1 MRLATLIAC
10 AGLLGAGCAIQPI
23 GAPPL
28 TPSAAVEPN
37 FLVPDVR
44 ERMVLLARQE
54 WTLFGQPVVV
64 PGANGSARLEFEG
77 AATHEIQPAMLSRV
91 LMYWYAVTRL
101 PIVGNQGE
109 LEPWSAAFISWLAK
123 SAGLTPEDF
132 PPTVLH
138 WDYIERAL
146 QARDGARFAAHD
158 PERYAPKAGDLVC
171 ISRSNAVA
179 GFAELRRGPYHCDLV
194 VGVEAG
200 AIEAIGG
207 NVSDAVSLARYEV
220 DERGLLKRRD
230 DQPWVVV
237 IEQRDAH
244 RGPSDQHRLSHAR
257 GYFGEIATQVQ
268 IRPLGDCYD
277 PPPAEI
283 RYATVARG
291 SLTHREPTV
300 ENAASRFTTRR
311 PQVSHLSGNFGSF
324 RRW

>member
-1 MRLATLIAC
+1 MRLITLIAC
-10 AGLLGAGCAIQPI
+10 AGLLATGCATQPI

-28 TPSAAVEPN
+28 TPSVDVQPN

-44 ERMVLLARQE
+44 ERMIHLARQE
-54 WTLFGQPVVV
+54 WALFGQPEVVRD
-64 PGANGSARLEFEG
+64 ANGVARLEFEA
-77 AATHEIQPAMLSRV
+77 AATHEVQPALLSRV

-123 SAGLTPEDF
+123 SAGLTPDDF

-158 PERYAPKAGDLVC
+158 PRAYAPKAGDLVC

-194 VGVEAG
+194 VGVTIGE
-200 AIEAIGG
+200 INVVGG

-220 DERGLLKRRD
+220 DEGGLLKHRD

-244 RGPSDQHRLSHAR
+244 RGTSDQRRLSEAR
-257 GYFGEIATQVQ
+257 GCFGETPSRFQ
-268 IRPLGDCYD
+268 IRSLGECRDLV
-277 PPPAEI
+277 PARMI
-283 RYATVARG
+283 ADR
-291 SLTHREPTV
+291 
-300 ENAASRFTTRR
+300 
-311 PQVSHLSGNFGSF
+311 
-324 RRW
+324 

>member
-1 MRLATLIAC
+1 MRLTTLIAC
-10 AGLLGAGCAIQPI
+10 AGLLGAGCATPPI

-37 FLVPDVR
+37 FIVPQVR

-64 PGANGSARLEFEG
+64 RGANGVARLEFEG
-77 AATHEIQPAMLSRV
+77 AAAHETQPAMLSRV
-91 LMYWYAVTRL
+91 LMYWYAVTRR

-158 PERYAPKAGDLVC
+158 PQTYAPKAGDLVC

-179 GFAELRRGPYHCDLV
+179 GFAALRRGAYHCDLV
-194 VGVEAG
+194 VTVEVG
-200 AIEAIGG
+200 RIDAIGG
-207 NVSDAVSLARYEV
+207 NVNDAVSLARYEV
-220 DERGLLKRRD
+220 DERGLLKHRD
-230 DQPWVVV
+230 DHPWVVV
-237 IEQRDAH
+237 IEQRDPH
-244 RGPSDQHRLSHAR
+244 RGPSDQHRLSGAS
-257 GYFGEIATQVQ
+257 GLCFG
-268 IRPLGDCYD
+268 
-277 PPPAEI
+277 
-283 RYATVARG
+283 
-291 SLTHREPTV
+291 
-300 ENAASRFTTRR
+300 
-311 PQVSHLSGNFGSF
+311 
-324 RRW
+324 

>member
-1 MRLATLIAC
+1 MRLTTLIAC
-10 AGLLGAGCAIQPI
+10 AGLLGAGCATQPI

-44 ERMVLLARQE
+44 ERMVFLARQE
-54 WTLFGQPVVV
+54 WTLFGEPVAVRG
-64 PGANGSARLEFEG
+64 PNGAARLEFGG

-101 PIVGNQGE
+101 PIIGNQGE

-146 QARDGARFAAHD
+146 EGRAGGRFAARD
-158 PERYAPKAGDLVC
+158 PRAYAPKVGDLVC

-179 GFAELRRGPYHCDLV
+179 GFAQLRRGPYHCDLV

-200 AIEAIGG
+200 EINAIGG

-220 DERGLLKRRD
+220 DERGLLKHRA

-237 IEQRDAH
+237 IEQRDLN
-244 RGPSDQHRLSHAR
+244 RRPSDQQRLSGAR
-257 GYFGEIATQVQ
+257 GRFGK
-268 IRPLGDCYD
+268 
-277 PPPAEI
+277 
-283 RYATVARG
+283 
-291 SLTHREPTV
+291 SS
-300 ENAASRFTTRR
+300 SRFEVR
-311 PQVSHLSGNFGSF
+311 SL
-324 RRW
+324 

>member
-1 MRLATLIAC
+1 MRLTTLIAC
-10 AGLLGAGCAIQPI
+10 AGLLATGCATPPI

-28 TPSAAVEPN
+28 TPSAAVQPN
-37 FLVPDVR
+37 FLVPTVR

-54 WTLFGQPVVV
+54 WALFGQPVVV
-64 PGANGSARLEFEG
+64 RDANGVARLEFEG
-77 AATHEIQPAMLSRV
+77 AATHEVQPALLSRV

-146 QARDGARFAAHD
+146 KVRDGARFAARD
-158 PERYAPKAGDLVC
+158 PRAYAPKVGDLVC

-200 AIEAIGG
+200 EIDAIGG

-220 DERGLLKRRD
+220 DERGLLKGRD
-230 DQPWVVV
+230 DRPWVVV

-244 RGPSDQHRLSHAR
+244 RGPSDRHRLSDTR
-257 GYFGEIATQVQ
+257 GCLGETPSRIQ
-268 IRPLGDCYD
+268 IRSLGDCGD
-277 PPPAEI
+277 RVAARMIAE
-283 RYATVARG
+283 
-291 SLTHREPTV
+291 
-300 ENAASRFTTRR
+300 N
-311 PQVSHLSGNFGSF
+311 
-324 RRW
+324 

>member
-1 MRLATLIAC
+1 MRVIALIAC
-10 AGLLGAGCAIQPI
+10 AGLIATGCATRPI

-28 TPSAAVEPN
+28 TPSAAIQPN
-37 FLVPDVR
+37 FLVPNVR
-44 ERMVLLARQE
+44 ERMIFLARQE
-54 WTLFGQPVVV
+54 WTLFGQPVVIRD
-64 PGANGSARLEFEG
+64 GNGVVQVEFEG

-146 QARDGARFAAHD
+146 KARDGARFAAHD
-158 PERYAPKAGDLVC
+158 PRAYAPKVGDLVC

-200 AIEAIGG
+200 EINAIGG

-220 DERGLLKRRD
+220 DERGLLKHRD

-244 RGPSDQHRLSHAR
+244 RGPSDPRRLSDAR
-257 GYFGEIATQVQ
+257 SCLGETPSRFQIGSLGNCCDLAPTRVIAEGGLEPFDRR
-268 IRPLGDCYD
+268 ISD
-277 PPPAEI
+277 PP
-283 RYATVARG
+283 
-291 SLTHREPTV
+291 
-300 ENAASRFTTRR
+300 
-311 PQVSHLSGNFGSF
+311 VSEC
-324 RRW
+324 

>member
-1 MRLATLIAC
+1 MRLAILILC
-10 AGLLGAGCAIQPI
+10 AGLLGAGCATQPI

-28 TPSAAVEPN
+28 TPSADVEPN

-64 PGANGSARLEFEG
+64 RGANGVAQLEFAG
-77 AATHEIQPAMLSRV
+77 AATHEIQPALLSRV

-123 SAGLTPEDF
+123 SAGLPPEDF
-132 PPTVLH
+132 PPTVRH

-146 QARDGARFAAHD
+146 EARDGARFAAHD
-158 PERYAPKAGDLVC
+158 PRAYAPKAGDLVC
-171 ISRSNAVA
+171 TSRSNAVA
-179 GFAELRRGPYHCDLV
+179 GFAALRRGPYHCDLV

-200 AIEAIGG
+200 EIHLIGG

-220 DERGLLKRRD
+220 DERGVLKYREDR
-230 DQPWVVV
+230 PWVVV

-244 RGPSDQHRLSHAR
+244 RGRSGQRRLSRAR
-257 GYFGEIATQVQ
+257 NCCGETA
-268 IRPLGDCYD
+268 
-277 PPPAEI
+277 
-283 RYATVARG
+283 
-291 SLTHREPTV
+291 
-300 ENAASRFTTRR
+300 N
-311 PQVSHLSGNFGSF
+311 
-324 RRW
+324 

>member
-1 MRLATLIAC
+1 MRLTTLIAC
-10 AGLLGAGCAIQPI
+10 AGLLGAGCATQPI

-64 PGANGSARLEFEG
+64 HGTNGVARLEFEG

-132 PPTVLH
+132 PLTVLH

-146 QARDGARFAAHD
+146 EAREGARFAAHD
-158 PERYAPKAGDLVC
+158 PRAYAPKVGDLVC

-179 GFAELRRGPYHCDLV
+179 GFTELRRGPYHCDLV

-200 AIEAIGG
+200 EIDAIGG
-207 NVSDAVSLARYEV
+207 NVGDAVALARYEV
-220 DERGLLKRRD
+220 DERGLLMQRD

-237 IEQRDAH
+237 IEQRDPH
-244 RGPSDQHRLSHAR
+244 RGPSEQQRLSGAHSEMSAIGECHRQESR
-257 GYFGEIATQVQ
+257 GENYLPGLLERMHPLETDKNAFEVFCLFGFALRLCFLNVFLDQALNLAQTF
-268 IRPLGDCYD
+268 
-277 PPPAEI
+277 
-283 RYATVARG
+283 
-291 SLTHREPTV
+291 S
-300 ENAASRFTTRR
+300 
-311 PQVSHLSGNFGSF
+311 
-324 RRW
+324 